1 MLPGCS
7 GSARRR
13 LSGMHCQVSQSGIDQ
28 ECAVVTIRK
37 YCGSR
42 PGIHRLTWADAPSD
56 HTISEYLR
64 RNDFTTV
71 MTLQLIREAYPIA
84 EVGRERPRLV
94 TVGIDERVHIDTRE
108 VDRYHNSTRLM
119 GMVGRPS

>member
-1 MLPGCS
+1 
-7 GSARRR
+7 
-13 LSGMHCQVSQSGIDQ
+13 
-28 ECAVVTIRK
+28 
-37 YCGSR
+37 
-42 PGIHRLTWADAPSD
+42 
-56 HTISEYLR
+56 
-64 RNDFTTV
+64 

-119 GMVGRPS
+119 GMVGRPSLPRGCRESRTVTGRTSLAPQDSSAHHPRRK